1 MNNIYDFAEIGQLIA
16 ERKRLKN
23 IYVGLCVVALLFIAI
38 LCLFIENNILL
49 TLAFALILLF
59 FILFS
64 VAFWKIKI
72 GILNEYVS
80 FLENL
85 EIGNRSD
92 YVGTFAEK
100 LATRGDDNF
109 EKYVFVSSS
118 GEKEL
123 LIYKNHSVDFS
134 AGEKYHLEQ
143 VGSYLCRWEKIG

>member
-80 FLENL
+80 FLENI

-123 LIYKNHSVDFS
+123 LIYKKHSVDFS
-134 AGEKYHLEQ
+134 SGEKYHLEQ

>member
-1 MNNIYDFAEIGQLIA
+1 MNNIYDFAEIEQAIA
-16 ERKRLKN
+16 ERKRLKR
-23 IYVGLCVVALLFIAI
+23 IYACLCVAAFLFMAIPYFVIENNLLLTLTIAI
-38 LCLFIENNILL
+38 L
-49 TLAFALILLF
+49 LLF
-59 FILFS
+59 FIFFS

-72 GILNEYVS
+72 GILNEYIS

-100 LATRGDDNF
+100 LATDGDDNF

-134 AGEKYHLEQ
+134 RGEKFHLEQ
-143 VGSYLCRWEKIG
+143 VGGYLCRWEKIG